1 MYVIC
6 LEINIK
12 QVPWWHEPKKMLR
25 RITEANRKRNVY
37 GPEHDE
43 HQYLNLI
50 DDILTTGSWEQ
61 TRNGSTQ
68 MIFGAAMQFDLTNGT
83 VPLLTTK
90 KLAWK
95 TCLKELLWFI
105 RGSTDNSL
113 LTAQNVNIWSG
124 NTRRRL
130 VQDEYVQDN
139 DLGPIYGHQW
149 RHFNAPYIDCH
160 TDYTG
165 QGKDQLQ
172 AIITALKDPLQRSSR
187 RLVMS
192 AWNPCQL
199 EEMALPPCHILC
211 QFNVREGR
219 YLSCHLY
226 QRSADVGLGMPFNIA
241 SYSLLTHLLAHH
253 CGLEAEAFNYS
264 LGNCHIYDDHVTALR
279 QQTARVPFKFPTVKF
294 QALKERIDDY
304 SLDDFIIENYQ
315 AHDAVVM
322 QMRP

>member
-1 MYVIC
+1 
-6 LEINIK
+6 
-12 QVPWWHEPKKMLR
+12 MLR
-25 RITEANRKRNVY
+25 SITEHNKKRSVY
-37 GPEHDE
+37 GDKHDE

-50 DDILTTGSWEQ
+50 NDIQQHGTWEE
-61 TRNGSTQ
+61 TRNGRTQ
-68 MIFGAAMQFDLTNGT
+68 MIFGAAMHYALTNHT

-105 RGSTDNSL
+105 KGSTNNAE
-113 LTAQNVNIWSG
+113 LTAQNVHIWTG
-124 NTRRRL
+124 NARRL
-130 VQDEYVQDN
+130 VEDASGLGYIEGA

-149 RHFNAPYIDCH
+149 RHFNAPYDTCY

-165 QGKDQLQ
+165 QGVDQL
-172 AIITALKDPLQRSSR
+172 ANIVSALKDPAQRSSR

-199 EEMALPPCHILC
+199 SQMALPPCHVMC
-211 QFNVREGR
+211 QFNVRDGR

-241 SYSLLTHLLAHH
+241 SYSFLTHLLAHH
-253 CGLEAEAFNYS
+253 CGLEAEDFNYS
-264 LGNCHIYDDHVTALR
+264 LGNCHIYDDHVEALTE
-279 QQTARVPFKFPTVKF
+279 QTKRDPFPFPTLRIAAVKEK
-294 QALKERIDDY
+294 LEDY
-304 SLDDFIIENYQ
+304 VLSDFIVENYR
-315 AHDAVVM
+315 AHDAIVM